1 MGVEKKVLSI
11 RLDEEMIEELRVSA
25 KKENRTLSNLIETI
39 LKDHL
44 KRKSS
49 Q

>member
-39 LKDHL
+39 L
-44 KRKSS
+44 
-49 Q
+49 

>member
-39 LKDHL
+39 LKDYL

>member
-25 KKENRTLSNLIETI
+25 KKENRTLSNLIETV
-39 LKDHL
+39 LKDYL